1 MRFDEY
7 DAKAY
12 STAIYPGRG
21 YNLVYPALK
30 LAGEAGEVA
39 EKVGKLIRDK
49 GYRPSF
55 TDYPT
60 DDELTELDETD
71 VQNLIKELG
80 DVLWYLSALAGELD
94 SSLDEVAQVNLE
106 KLADR
111 AKRDVLG
118 GNGDDR

>member
-21 YNLVYPALK
+21 YNLIYPALK

-55 TDYPT
+55 TDYP
-60 DDELTELDETD
+60 DDPYPMSETD
-71 VQNLIKELG
+71 VKDLIKELG